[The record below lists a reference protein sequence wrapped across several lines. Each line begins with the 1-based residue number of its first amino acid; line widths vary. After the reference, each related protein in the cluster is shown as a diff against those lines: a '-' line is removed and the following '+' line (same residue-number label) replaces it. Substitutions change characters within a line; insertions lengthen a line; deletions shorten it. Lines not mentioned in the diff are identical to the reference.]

1 MGTPGWPCEEG
12 SGNGLQVGCMQPV
25 LEPALSPGCCVWPW
39 DSWISPRTLLL
50 MSMTLGRVYVQSCMW
65 VGTALWVPGQGA
77 PESSAGRVSNM
88 EARHS
93 QHLYP

>member
-39 DSWISPRTLLL
+39 DSWIGPRTLLL
-50 MSMTLGRVYVQSCMW
+50 MSMTLGRGDKVAQE
-65 VGTALWVPGQGA
+65 AA
-77 PESSAGRVSNM
+77 VSGIM
-88 EARHS
+88 HKRPADEIF
-93 QHLYP
+93 